1 MPAVLSKVLE
11 IMNDNQGLQSWS
23 SYLAANANEAMVPF
37 NAVLNMSSCNAELR
51 NQLAPGPQALK
62 DAKIPI
68 AVRMLQDK
76 TATNTRNIREL
87 STSIRFVD
95 TDVSFVDGRVDALQ
109 ERMERGD
116 VRTRR
121 LEERVADV
129 QLTTALTDEAAAR
142 DVANLRQEVEN
153 NGYLTIAHEHRLMT
167 SGDLAANKIAALTAK
182 AAATEAVANEAN
194 AQAAALTTEMAAL
207 NNKVATS
214 DIVAHASMHMSIAN
228 EKQMVGIRKN
238 LHSINEDTKTTQQ
251 DAETMKTHVASV
263 QTDVARI
270 QNDIVKVP
278 RLETWAKEN
287 YHAIKELNTRN
298 DDLSVGLRA
307 HEFNTWAMN
316 ENLLNTVNAQAQT
329 VAKLNQKVASQ
340 DETIAN
346 LNQKVASQ
354 DETIATLLSNF
365 QHLRN
370 LVSSMQDNINIDVRT
385 DDGYD

>member
-11 IMNDNQGLQSWS
+11 IMIENQELQSWS

-37 NAVLNMSSCNAELR
+37 NAVLNMSPCNAALR

-76 TATNTRNIREL
+76 TETNTWNIREL
-87 STSIRFVD
+87 STTIRFVD

-116 VRTRR
+116 LRTRR
-121 LEERVADV
+121 LELRVADV

-142 DVANLRQEVEN
+142 DVANLREQVDQQ
-153 NGYLTIAHEHRLMT
+153 GYLVNGHEHRLMS
-167 SGDLAANKIAALTAK
+167 SGDLAVNKIAALKTKVDSSDVVAH
-182 AAATEAVANEAN
+182 AAIFMAVGLQEDVRKLQSANEAE
-194 AQAAALTTEMAAL
+194 L
-207 NNKVATS
+207 
-214 DIVAHASMHMSIAN
+214 
-228 EKQMVGIRKN
+228 
-238 LHSINEDTKTTQQ
+238 KTTQQ

-278 RLETWAKEN
+278 RLETWAKED
-287 YHAIKELNTRN
+287 YRAIKELNTRN

-340 DETIAN
+340 DETIA
-346 LNQKVASQ
+346 
-354 DETIATLLSNF
+354 TLLSNF

-385 DDGYD
+385 DDGYN

>member
-37 NAVLNMSSCNAELR
+37 NAVLNMSSCNAALR

-87 STSIRFVD
+87 NTTIRFVD
-95 TDVSFVDGRVDALQ
+95 NDVSFVDGRVDALQ

-116 VRTRR
+116 LSTRR
-121 LEERVADV
+121 LELRVADV

-142 DVANLRQEVEN
+142 DVANLREQVDQQ
-153 NGYLTIAHEHRLMT
+153 GYLVNGHEHRLMS
-167 SGDLAANKIAALTAK
+167 SGDLAVNKISALKT
-182 AAATEAVANEAN
+182 
-194 AQAAALTTEMAAL
+194 
-207 NNKVATS
+207 KVDSS
-214 DIVAHASMHMSIAN
+214 DVVAHAAIFMA
-228 EKQMVGIRKN
+228 VGLQEDVRK
-238 LHSINEDTKTTQQ
+238 LQS
-251 DAETMKTHVASV
+251 A
-263 QTDVARI
+263 DVARI

-287 YHAIKELNTRN
+287 YRAIKELNTRN

-354 DETIATLLSNF
+354 DETIATLQSNF

>member
-1 MPAVLSKVLE
+1 
-11 IMNDNQGLQSWS
+11 
-23 SYLAANANEAMVPF
+23 
-37 NAVLNMSSCNAELR
+37 MS
-51 NQLAPGPQALK
+51 
-62 DAKIPI
+62 
-68 AVRMLQDK
+68 
-76 TATNTRNIREL
+76 
-87 STSIRFVD
+87 
-95 TDVSFVDGRVDALQ
+95 
-109 ERMERGD
+109 
-116 VRTRR
+116 
-121 LEERVADV
+121 
-129 QLTTALTDEAAAR
+129 
-142 DVANLRQEVEN
+142 
-153 NGYLTIAHEHRLMT
+153 
-167 SGDLAANKIAALTAK
+167 SGDLAVNKIAALKTKVDSSDVVAH
-182 AAATEAVANEAN
+182 AAIFMAVGLQEDVRKLQSANEAE
-194 AQAAALTTEMAAL
+194 L
-207 NNKVATS
+207 
-214 DIVAHASMHMSIAN
+214 
-228 EKQMVGIRKN
+228 
-238 LHSINEDTKTTQQ
+238 KTTQQ

-316 ENLLNTVNAQAQT
+316 QNLLNTVNAQAQT

>member
-11 IMNDNQGLQSWS
+11 IMNLNQGLQSWS

-37 NAVLNMSSCNAELR
+37 NAVLNMSSCNAALR

-142 DVANLRQEVEN
+142 DVANLREQVDQQ
-153 NGYLTIAHEHRLMT
+153 GYLVNGHEHRLMS
-167 SGDLAANKIAALTAK
+167 SGDLAVNKIAALKTKVDSSDVVAH
-182 AAATEAVANEAN
+182 AAISMAVGLQEDVRKLQSANEAE
-194 AQAAALTTEMAAL
+194 L
-207 NNKVATS
+207 
-214 DIVAHASMHMSIAN
+214 
-228 EKQMVGIRKN
+228 
-238 LHSINEDTKTTQQ
+238 KTT
-251 DAETMKTHVASV
+251 
-263 QTDVARI
+263 

-278 RLETWAKEN
+278 RLETWTKEN
-287 YHAIKELNTRN
+287 YRAIKELNTRN

>member
-37 NAVLNMSSCNAELR
+37 NAVLNMSSCNAALR

-87 STSIRFVD
+87 NTTIRFVD

-116 VRTRR
+116 LSTRR
-121 LEERVADV
+121 LELRVADV

-142 DVANLRQEVEN
+142 DVANLREQVDQQ
-153 NGYLTIAHEHRLMT
+153 GYLVNGHEHRLMS
-167 SGDLAANKIAALTAK
+167 SGDLAVNK
-182 AAATEAVANEAN
+182 V
-194 AQAAALTTEMAAL
+194 AALTTEMAAL
-207 NNKVATS
+207 TNKVATS

-316 ENLLNTVNAQAQT
+316 ENLLTIVNTQAQT
-329 VAKLNQKVASQ
+329 IANLNQKVASQ